1 MRLGYQDLSFSLL
14 QPPMTNSGLRR
25 PTDAVVRSQY
35 YKYFH
40 PKECYV
46 SNGILNRALS
56 QMAGKSIPGMG
67 MDDDGNNTQ

>member
-1 MRLGYQDLSFSLL
+1 MTLQLIPNTYVSFQHPPPPPLG
-14 QPPMTNSGLRR
+14 PP
-25 PTDAVVRSQY
+25 DAVVRSQY

>member
-1 MRLGYQDLSFSLL
+1 M
-14 QPPMTNSGLRR
+14 R